1 MIMRYQFYPWTH
13 RDLAREISEK
23 LGLPVDAPRR
33 IADGTMQRF
42 ENWVA
47 SPEKYPVDIA
57 RGQRRWRRFGSRWS
71 GVRQRGRRRNLGME
85 RVANLSEF
93 AQ

>member
-1 MIMRYQFYPWTH
+1 MIIRYQFYPWTH

-57 RGQRRWRRFGSRWS
+57 RGQAA
-71 GVRQRGRRRNLGME
+71 LE
-85 RVANLSEF
+85 KIRVALERGAAAREAAEF
-93 AQ
+93 GDGEGGEFE